1 MNSPA
6 SILMVDDDELLTGVM
21 AQFLESKGLEVW
33 TAHNGLEGYTRYL
46 SHPTELVV
54 TDIQMPELNGIK
66 MIRCIRA
73 ISPAVRTIYISGGAE
88 RFRDALQVEEQ
99 DFGGILLEKPFAG
112 DDLLGLITLR
122 TSANTVNSGVP
133 HSADLRG

>member
-1 MNSPA
+1 
-6 SILMVDDDELLTGVM
+6 
-21 AQFLESKGLEVW
+21 
-33 TAHNGLEGYTRYL
+33 
-46 SHPTELVV
+46 
-54 TDIQMPELNGIK
+54 
-66 MIRCIRA
+66 
-73 ISPAVRTIYISGGAE
+73 VRTIYISGGAE

-99 DFGGILLEKPFAG
+99 DFGAILLEKPFAG

>member
-33 TAHNGLEGYTRYL
+33 TAHNGLEGYTRFL

-73 ISPAVRTIYISGGAE
+73 IAPAVRTIYISGGAE
-88 RFRDALQVEEQ
+88 RFRDALKIEEQ
-99 DFGGILLEKPFAG
+99 DFGVILLEKPFAG
-112 DDLLGLITLR
+112 DELLRLITR
-122 TSANTVNSGVP
+122 GTSARTVNPGLP
-133 HSADLRG
+133 HSGDLRG

>member
-6 SILMVDDDELLTGVM
+6 SILMVDDDELLTGAM
-21 AQFLESKGLEVW
+21 AEFLKSKGLEVW

-54 TDIQMPELNGIK
+54 TDIQMPELNGIE
-66 MIRCIRA
+66 MIRCLRA
-73 ISPAVRTIYISGGAE
+73 ITPALRTIYISGGAE
-88 RFRDALQVEEQ
+88 RFRDALKIEEQ
-99 DFGGILLEKPFAG
+99 DFGVILLEKPFAG
-112 DDLLGLITLR
+112 DDLLRLITMG
-122 TSANTVNSGVP
+122 TSASTVNSRVP